1 MLRFLFF
8 LGGIVAGFMAAI
20 FLLPLPGKTFFNRM
34 SRLPNG
40 VKNLIDNGLD
50 LGNAFLKIGLTI
62 YKELRFGVSLGINK
76 SKKSVNKLRERFQNQ
91 QNSWKEAKFPPKKIK
106 EVNTN
111 DV

>member
-1 MLRFLFF
+1 
-8 LGGIVAGFMAAI
+8 
-20 FLLPLPGKTFFNRM
+20 M

-62 YKELRFGVSLGINK
+62 YKELNFGINLGINK
-76 SKKSVNKLRERFQNQ
+76 SKKSVSKLRGKFQNQ
-91 QNSWKEAKFPPKKIK
+91 PTSWKSAKLPPKKIK
-106 EVNTN
+106 EVNIN

>member
-1 MLRFLFF
+1 MRFLFF

-40 VKNLIDNGLD
+40 VKNLIDDGLE

-62 YKELRFGVSLGINK
+62 YKELNFGINLGINK
-76 SKKSVNKLRERFQNQ
+76 SQKNVNKFWESLQNHQ
-91 QNSWKEAKFPPKKIK
+91 KSWKEAKFPPKKIK
-106 EVNTN
+106 EVNIN